1 MFGSLSFNEIFF
13 IMVLALL
20 IFGPKRLPQIGR
32 TLGRAIGEFRRASSD
47 FKRSMEVEMSLDDER
62 RSEEETR
69 QSAPRLEAARDNVS
83 RGESGPQGTPPEG
96 EAATE
101 PEGAASP
108 PDDAARRAGTD
119 AAPGEESR
127 RRE

>member
-32 TLGRAIGEFRRASSD
+32 TLGRALGEFRRASSD
-47 FKRSMEVEMSLDDER
+47 FKRSMEVEMTLDDER

-69 QSAPRLEAARDNVS
+69 QSAPRLEAARDTVS
-83 RGESGPQGTPPEG
+83 RSGSGAEGAPSEGGEAKAPESGAPPRDDAVKPSELD
-96 EAATE
+96 
-101 PEGAASP
+101 AAS
-108 PDDAARRAGTD
+108 D
-119 AAPGEESR
+119 EEPR
-127 RRE
+127 RRD